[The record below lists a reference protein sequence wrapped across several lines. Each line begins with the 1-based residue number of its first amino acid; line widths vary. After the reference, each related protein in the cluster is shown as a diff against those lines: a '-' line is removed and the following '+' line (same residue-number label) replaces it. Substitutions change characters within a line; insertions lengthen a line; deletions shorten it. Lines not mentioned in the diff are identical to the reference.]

1 MLSLERNSASLFLHG
16 IMNPNNALF
25 YQNGAYDMST
35 YGTIFGVTIARNI
48 LIITNLIKETFV
60 FKGHL
65 SMSC

>member
-1 MLSLERNSASLFLHG
+1 
-16 IMNPNNALF
+16 MNPNNALF